1 MNGAVFVFGS
11 NLAGRHGAGAARY
24 AAEHF
29 GAQEGVGEGLT
40 GRAYAIPTKD
50 AQIRDMDTAAIEP
63 AIQRFVEF
71 AQQRPDMAFLLTP
84 VGCGL
89 AGHSVQWLWSVLHRI
104 GLPANVHLTASW
116 VNDYP
121 NALEVM

>member
-1 MNGAVFVFGS
+1 MDAPIFVFGS

-24 AAEHF
+24 AAEHY

-40 GRAYAIPTKD
+40 GHAYAIPTKD
-50 AQIRDMDTAAIEP
+50 AQIRDMGAAAIEP
-63 AIQRFVEF
+63 AIARFVEF
-71 AQQRPDMAFLLTP
+71 AQQRPDLIFLLTP
-84 VGCGL
+84 IGCGL
-89 AGHSVQWLWSVLHRI
+89 AGHSIQWLWSVLARI
-104 GLPANVHLTASW
+104 GLPANVHLTSSW